1 MFGNEYFEVILYK
14 SDLYKN
20 GFIKM
25 FYKTER
31 ISSTKPDGFKMIF
44 EQIWE
49 MEIIIDLK
57 VLVSI
62 SAK

>member
-1 MFGNEYFEVILYK
+1 MNILKLYYIIVIYIT
-14 SDLYKN
+14 N
-20 GFIKM
+20 GSIKV

-31 ISSTKPDGFKMIF
+31 ISRTKPDGFKMIF

-49 MEIIIDLK
+49 MKIIIDLN

-62 SAK
+62 SVK